1 MHRGGLCA
9 SSRAIVARVGD
20 ELSNGLETVD
30 PLLTMLT
37 GSGGCRGQSASMMGR
52 VTRCQQQL
60 RLLPM
65 PRRARR
71 AARAGAPG
79 RERARD
85 RRSARSSAS
94 PLRASLRR
102 GPRARSGTR
111 HRCARG
117 GRSLGS
123 SASRSAAGTAPAKY
137 FSRYGRTSGLSQSAR
152 LRLLRTCTTSATRP
166 GSRRLV
172 FILSTGLD
180 SSGVR
185 ATSGSR
191 ASSLIT
197 RHRTQKR
204 RSGDPARHWIRNRI
218 DGWIESSLACR
229 SSTNRT
235 SDDSLEVLRRP
246 PTARQRMHRKL
257 LSHFAVVVDR
267 HVSRVGVNTEELL
280 DARLDAGPRVLRV
293 SRSRRCSHRAPS
305 SSIRLYIAG
314 TKREVLRSG
323 LRCGDPGEER
333 IREHVPQWTDTE
345 LIARLGW
352 TVVVEQWERVV
363 TLRERTE
370 DPAGTTRRRLCS
382 HPCRP
387 HVGFMPKTI
396 ARWRSAKRKTTTP
409 SAPRTPGRD
418 RCRRA

>member
-1 MHRGGLCA
+1 
-9 SSRAIVARVGD
+9 
-20 ELSNGLETVD
+20 
-30 PLLTMLT
+30 
-37 GSGGCRGQSASMMGR
+37 
-52 VTRCQQQL
+52 
-60 RLLPM
+60 M

-166 GSRRLV
+166 GSGRLV

-246 PTARQRMHRKL
+246 PTARQRMQ
-257 LSHFAVVVDR
+257 
-267 HVSRVGVNTEELL
+267 TENCCLT
-280 DARLDAGPRVLRV
+280 
-293 SRSRRCSHRAPS
+293 SPS
-305 SSIRLYIAG
+305 SEIDTCRGLESTPRSFSMRASMP
-314 TKREVLRSG
+314 VLAYFAYHG
-323 LRCGDPGEER
+323 LGDALTGLHPPQSACTSQER
-333 IREHVPQWTDTE
+333 RGKYF
-345 LIARLGW
+345 AR
-352 TVVVEQWERVV
+352 V
-363 TLRERTE
+363 
-370 DPAGTTRRRLCS
+370 
-382 HPCRP
+382 
-387 HVGFMPKTI
+387 
-396 ARWRSAKRKTTTP
+396 
-409 SAPRTPGRD
+409 
-418 RCRRA
+418 